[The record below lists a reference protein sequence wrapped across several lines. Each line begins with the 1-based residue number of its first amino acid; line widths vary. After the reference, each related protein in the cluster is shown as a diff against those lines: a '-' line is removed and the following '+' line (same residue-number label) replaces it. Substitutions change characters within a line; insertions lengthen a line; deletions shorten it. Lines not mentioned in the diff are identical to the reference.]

1 MAKKKDA
8 NEITN
13 RKNTICWEKRFGYR
27 GKTLFLG
34 NKKCVFYRKS
44 LIISLILQTF
54 GGNIFP
60 SFWRSSV
67 PFFASKQIGIFNA
80 NFTTTSFSNCWQI
93 VLTVKELLLALHKT
107 AVFGNMF
114 ELNLKLEWVD
124 FCSEKAD
131 SN

>member
-1 MAKKKDA
+1 MATFFRHFDGQA
-8 NEITN
+8 
-13 RKNTICWEKRFGYR
+13 Y
-27 GKTLFLG
+27 LFLRL
-34 NKKCVFYRKS
+34 NKYVGTY
-44 LIISLILQTF
+44 
-54 GGNIFP
+54 
-60 SFWRSSV
+60 
-67 PFFASKQIGIFNA
+67 
-80 NFTTTSFSNCWQI
+80 NFSTTSISNCWQI

>member
-1 MAKKKDA
+1 MCILPQKSNNFFDIA
-8 NEITN
+8 NIWWQHFSVFLTA
-13 RKNTICWEKRFGYR
+13 TI
-27 GKTLFLG
+27 
-34 NKKCVFYRKS
+34 
-44 LIISLILQTF
+44 
-54 GGNIFP
+54 
-60 SFWRSSV
+60 

-114 ELNLKLEWVD
+114 ELDLKLEWVD